1 MRQPPTQT
9 SIAVNLHR
17 SQDTVAPITIADL
30 PDQLLYD
37 ILAKVRGIQKLKTRA
52 TLALVSKAFS
62 RAVKR
67 SHSLTFTSSN
77 LVATKTTFC
86 EATFC
91 GLLATIGH
99 ISTLQLQF
107 VDAHN
112 LERMIIVACCC
123 TALQSLTV
131 HVKARKSHSSLGED
145 ELKLCTCLWWVLH
158 SKELSMIRETQSA
171 LSCAVVSGKRTLLAF
186 EKLTTMPILDHK
198 QSLATITAGS
208 LHALHMLALAF
219 AQDLQDLLLSN
230 PPRVSDLD
238 AAMLNLMPALKS
250 KDIHN
255 QPFFASF
262 SGIMQGQLS
271 RRTANTLYQAE
282 VVHCMG
288 LAEAVRSLRDLKP
301 VLSIK
306 RWTNT
311 SARWLESGFIN
322 YIAPNLLS

>member
-1 MRQPPTQT
+1 MTQT
-9 SIAVNLHR
+9 LIRVFAGVFAGQCCNRHNSGSSRSASARHPCQSERYSTAEDQGNLGPCQQGFCK
-17 SQDTVAPITIADL
+17 SCKEKP
-30 PDQLLYD
+30 
-37 ILAKVRGIQKLKTRA
+37 
-52 TLALVSKAFS
+52 
-62 RAVKR
+62 
-67 SHSLTFTSSN
+67 FTSSN

-91 GLLATIGH
+91 GLLATVGH

-123 TALQSLTV
+123 TSLQSLTV
-131 HVKARKSHSSLGED
+131 HVKPRESHISLGED
-145 ELKLCTCLWWVLH
+145 ELKLCTCVWRVLH
-158 SKELSMIRETQSA
+158 SKELSMMRETQSA
-171 LSCAVVSGKRTLLAF
+171 LSCAVVSGKRTLLEF
-186 EKLTTMPILDHK
+186 EKLTTMPLLDHK
-198 QSLATITAGS
+198 RSLATTTAGS

-250 KDIHN
+250 IDIHN

-288 LAEAVRSLRDLKP
+288 LAEAVRSVSLCCQ
-301 VLSIK
+301 
-306 RWTNT
+306 
-311 SARWLESGFIN
+311 
-322 YIAPNLLS
+322 